1 MLNALL
7 GSRSIIA
14 RTLQLMIVLAFYFSA
29 VADAQSGDGGR
40 VFDHSQTGFG
50 LEGSHAFVPCQ
61 SCHIDGQFAGTPRNC
76 ISCHSLSG
84 RINATPKPID
94 HIPTTDQCDA
104 CHSPTLWPDIAR
116 VDHMQVIGP
125 CIMCHNNQQVYG
137 QHPNHIPT
145 SNHCSDCHSELSWL
159 PVNFNHDGL
168 TNCVGCHNNVQAQG
182 QPADHILSLNTCD
195 SCHTNTVAWTPVP
208 SVDHDAVIGTCS
220 SCHNNVVVSG
230 QPPDHIPTGALECTT
245 CHSLPS
251 WYPATLP
258 GGF

>member
-29 VADAQSGDGGR
+29 VADAQSGDGSR
-40 VFDHSQTGFG
+40 VFDHLQTGFG

-104 CHSPTLWPDIAR
+104 CHSPTLWPDVAR
-116 VDHMQVIGP
+116 VDHMHVTGP

-145 SNHCSDCHSELSWL
+145 LNHCSDCHSELSWL
-159 PVNFNHDGL
+159 PV
-168 TNCVGCHNNVQAQG
+168 
-182 QPADHILSLNTCD
+182 S
-195 SCHTNTVAWTPVP
+195 
-208 SVDHDAVIGTCS
+208 SVDHDAVVGTCS

-230 QPPDHIPTGALECTT
+230 QPPDHIPTGTLECTT